1 MSAQHTPGPWVQWAD
16 TNIVIRLHTGRPQAE
31 DLRICEVATNT
42 WKDEGRHNA
51 RLIAAAPELLEAL
64 RITRGNVASLGP
76 AGALE
81 PYAPYREWLAMI
93 DAAIAKATGE
103 HT

>member
-31 DLRICEVATNT
+31 NLRICEVATNT

-51 RLIAAAPELLEAL
+51 RLIAAAPDLLAAL
-64 RITRGNVASLGP
+64 RQLLHSSGLDERA
-76 AGALE
+76 AAQM
-81 PYAPYREWLAMI
+81 AAH
-93 DAAIAKATGE
+93 AAIHKATGGAS
-103 HT
+103 